1 MYTPPREA
9 PRGPPCCL
17 PPRAT
22 LNARSDSHTDN
33 IVNAPSTALAPLRED
48 RSHHDDRLG
57 LPTLADAAVANDA
70 TPASLPKP
78 PAGHRRRVLT
88 HEEEVDLSRRIEIG
102 ERDALFALLGSPA
115 AAAPLRSLAEELRT
129 SRVAPTTLLRNAEE
143 NADDEAN
150 SERLARLLERAAK
163 AAVAIGA
170 VPVGTPST
178 RKSRSRRPRTASP
191 ALDEN
196 VRQRLQR
203 RRARIATELAEVRFE
218 RSVLSR
224 LAREVRARGGDE
236 RTRRGYTR
244 GTNAAVR
251 AQHEFVGANFGL
263 VVTYA
268 RRFVGQGL
276 DMHDLVQEG
285 QLGLIRA
292 VEKFDWRRGHRFSTY
307 AAWWVRQAM
316 ARALADQSKTIRVPV
331 HLLESRHKLERVR
344 RAMAQQGVRDP
355 SDEELARESGLPID
369 KVRAIRGLVRE
380 PLRLEA
386 PLGDAGDGG
395 QLGDRVADLRSP
407 APDEQLAQGR
417 MQVQTRALLD
427 HLSPREQQL
436 LKLRFG
442 MDGGPG
448 QTLEEVGKSF
458 NLSRERVRQ
467 IEAAALKKLRAIS
480 EERELGSYIGR

>member
-1 MYTPPREA
+1 
-9 PRGPPCCL
+9 
-17 PPRAT
+17 
-22 LNARSDSHTDN
+22 
-33 IVNAPSTALAPLRED
+33 VNVPSTALAPARPARREAI
-48 RSHHDDRLG
+48 HQEPLE
-57 LPTLADAAVANDA
+57 LNPFAEAAAANDA
-70 TPASLPKP
+70 AAPASIAP
-78 PAGHRRRVLT
+78 PAAPKTARRRVLT
-88 HEEEVDLSRRIEIG
+88 HEEEVDLSQRIEAG
-102 ERDALFALLGSPA
+102 ERDALHALLGTVHA
-115 AAAPLRSLAEELRT
+115 AVPLRAIAGELRDG
-129 SRVAPTTLLRNAEE
+129 RVVPSQLVRNAEE
-143 NADDEAN
+143 DADTQAGI
-150 SERLARLLERAAK
+150 ERLARMLERAAAGASAK
-163 AAVAIGA
+163 AVRDEA
-170 VPVGTPST
+170 T
-178 RKSRSRRPRTASP
+178 RERRK
-191 ALDEN
+191 
-196 VRQRLQR
+196 R
-203 RRARIATELAEVRFE
+203 RRHRMAMELSTQRFE
-218 RSVLSR
+218 RSVFDRLSR
-224 LAREVRARGGDE
+224 ALRTRGADE
-236 RTRRGYTR
+236 RTRRTFAR
-244 GTNAAVR
+244 GRRDAERAV
-251 AQHEFVGANFGL
+251 HEFVGANFGL

-355 SDEELARESGLPID
+355 TDEELARESGLPID

-417 MQVQTRALLD
+417 MQIQTRALLD

>member
-1 MYTPPREA
+1 ME
-9 PRGPPCCL
+9 L
-17 PPRAT
+17 
-22 LNARSDSHTDN
+22 
-33 IVNAPSTALAPLRED
+33 ST
-48 RSHHDDRLG
+48 
-57 LPTLADAAVANDA
+57 
-70 TPASLPKP
+70 
-78 PAGHRRRVLT
+78 
-88 HEEEVDLSRRIEIG
+88 
-102 ERDALFALLGSPA
+102 
-115 AAAPLRSLAEELRT
+115 
-129 SRVAPTTLLRNAEE
+129 
-143 NADDEAN
+143 
-150 SERLARLLERAAK
+150 
-163 AAVAIGA
+163 
-170 VPVGTPST
+170 
-178 RKSRSRRPRTASP
+178 
-191 ALDEN
+191 
-196 VRQRLQR
+196 Q
-203 RRARIATELAEVRFE
+203 RFE
-218 RSVLSR
+218 RVACSTACRERS
-224 LAREVRARGGDE
+224 ARAGPTSAPAATFARGRRDAE
-236 RTRRGYTR
+236 R
-244 GTNAAVR
+244 AV
-251 AQHEFVGANFGL
+251 HEFVGANFGL

-344 RAMAQQGVRDP
+344 RAMAQQGLRDP

-395 QLGDRVADLRSP
+395 QLGDRVADLAFP
-407 APDEQLAQGR
+407 APGR
-417 MQVQTRALLD
+417 AARAGPHAGAD
-427 HLSPREQQL
+427 ARAPRAP
-436 LKLRFG
+436 RRRASSSCSSCG
-442 MDGGPG
+442 SAWTADPG

-480 EERELGSYIGR
+480 EERELGSYIGK

>member
-1 MYTPPREA
+1 MAPPRHA
-9 PRGPPCCL
+9 
-17 PPRAT
+17 
-22 LNARSDSHTDN
+22 
-33 IVNAPSTALAPLRED
+33 
-48 RSHHDDRLG
+48 
-57 LPTLADAAVANDA
+57 
-70 TPASLPKP
+70 
-78 PAGHRRRVLT
+78 RRRVLT
-88 HEEEVDLSRRIEIG
+88 HEEEVALSQRIEGG
-102 ERDALFALLGSPA
+102 ECDALGAMLSSVQA
-115 AAAPLRSLAEELRT
+115 AVPLRAIAAELRDGRLIP
-129 SRVAPTTLLRNAEE
+129 SGLLRNASED
-143 NADDEAN
+143 ADGPEGV
-150 SERLARLLERAAK
+150 ERLAKLLERAAT
-163 AAVAIGA
+163 AAAYGN
-170 VPVGTPST
+170 GTDEA
-178 RKSRSRRPRTASP
+178 SRER
-191 ALDEN
+191 
-196 VRQRLQR
+196 VR
-203 RRARIATELAEVRFE
+203 RRRTRLATELCAERFE
-218 RSVLSR
+218 RSIFERIGRALR
-224 LAREVRARGGDE
+224 TRGAHERARRAFARGRRAAE
-236 RTRRGYTR
+236 R
-244 GTNAAVR
+244 AV
-251 AQHEFVGANFGL
+251 HEFVGANFGL

-344 RAMAQQGVRDP
+344 RAMAQPGRRDP
-355 SDEELARESGLPID
+355 TDEELARESGLPID
-369 KVRAIRGLVRE
+369 KVRTIRGLVRE

-386 PLGDAGDGG
+386 PLGDEGDGG
-395 QLGDRVADLRSP
+395 QLGDLVADSRSP
-407 APDEQLAQGR
+407 APDEQLARER

-427 HLSPREQQL
+427 LLTPREQQL

-467 IEAAALKKLRAIS
+467 IEAAALKKLRAVS

>member
-1 MYTPPREA
+1 
-9 PRGPPCCL
+9 
-17 PPRAT
+17 
-22 LNARSDSHTDN
+22 
-33 IVNAPSTALAPLRED
+33 VRED
-48 RSHHDDRLG
+48 LDQEPLE
-57 LPTLADAAVANDA
+57 LETLADVAVANDA
-70 TPASLPKP
+70 TPTVAAAPVRST
-78 PAGHRRRVLT
+78 RRRVLT
-88 HEEEVDLSRRIEIG
+88 HEEEVQLSQRIEGG
-102 ERDALFALLGSPA
+102 ERAALEALLGSAHSSPA
-115 AAAPLRSLAEELRT
+115 LKALAAELRDG
-129 SRVAPTTLLRNAEE
+129 RIAPSLLLRNASED
-143 NADDEAN
+143 ADTPAGI
-150 SERLARLLERAAK
+150 ERLARLLERAAVA
-163 AAVAIGA
+163 AAVRL
-170 VPVGTPST
+170 PRDEKT
-178 RKSRSRRPRTASP
+178 RERY
-191 ALDEN
+191 
-196 VRQRLQR
+196 R
-203 RRARIATELAEVRFE
+203 RRRTRIANELSGERFE
-218 RSVLSR
+218 RSLFDR
-224 LAREVRARGGDE
+224 MGRALRTRGADE
-236 RTRRGYTR
+236 RSRRAFSR
-244 GTNAAVR
+244 GRREAERAV
-251 AQHEFVGANFGL
+251 HEFVGANFGL

-344 RAMAQQGVRDP
+344 RAMAQQGQRDP

-386 PLGDAGDGG
+386 PLGDDGDGG
-395 QLGDRVADLRSP
+395 QLGDLVADQRSP
-407 APDEQLAQGR
+407 APDEQLARER
-417 MQVQTRALLD
+417 MQVQTRALLE
-427 HLSPREQQL
+427 HLTPREQQL

-480 EERELGSYIGR
+480 EERDLGSYIGR

>member
-1 MYTPPREA
+1 TAGGRRRRRERVA
-9 PRGPPCCL
+9 
-17 PPRAT
+17 A
-22 LNARSDSHTDN
+22 
-33 IVNAPSTALAPLRED
+33 E
-48 RSHHDDRLG
+48 
-57 LPTLADAAVANDA
+57 LAD
-70 TPASLPKP
+70 
-78 PAGHRRRVLT
+78 
-88 HEEEVDLSRRIEIG
+88 
-102 ERDALFALLGSPA
+102 
-115 AAAPLRSLAEELRT
+115 
-129 SRVAPTTLLRNAEE
+129 
-143 NADDEAN
+143 
-150 SERLARLLERAAK
+150 
-163 AAVAIGA
+163 
-170 VPVGTPST
+170 
-178 RKSRSRRPRTASP
+178 
-191 ALDEN
+191 
-196 VRQRLQR
+196 
-203 RRARIATELAEVRFE
+203 VRFE
-218 RSVLSR
+218 RAVLTGR
-224 LAREVRARGGDE
+224 ARDTRARGGDD
-236 RTRRGYTR
+236 RARRGFVR
-244 GTNAAVR
+244 GMNAASR
-251 AQHEFVGANFGL
+251 AQHEFVAHNFGL

-331 HLLESRHKLERVR
+331 HLLESRHKLERVK

-355 SDEELARESGLPID
+355 SDEELSRESGLPID

-395 QLGDRVADLRSP
+395 QLGDRVADMRSP

>member
-1 MYTPPREA
+1 M
-9 PRGPPCCL
+9 GLDVLLCSPPCERPEDL
-17 PPRAT
+17 PRHLT
-22 LNARSDSHTDN
+22 LLD
-33 IVNAPSTALAPLRED
+33 IVNVPSTALAPLRES
-48 RSHHDDRLG
+48 RNHREEPLG
-57 LPTLADAAVANDA
+57 LPTLAEAAVANDA
-70 TPASLPKP
+70 APASVVKAPM
-78 PAGHRRRVLT
+78 GHRRRVLT

-115 AAAPLRSLAEELRT
+115 AAAPLRSLAEELR
-129 SRVAPTTLLRNAEE
+129 SAKVAPTSLLRNAEE
-143 NADDEAN
+143 NADDEENA
-150 SERLARLLERAAK
+150 ERLARLLERASR
-163 AAVAIGA
+163 AASAPSAPLPERRKRRDRSGRV
-170 VPVGTPST
+170 VTTPM
-178 RKSRSRRPRTASP
+178 
-191 ALDEN
+191 D
-196 VRQRLQR
+196 QRARERVQR
-203 RRARIATELAEVRFE
+203 RRARIAAELAEMRFE
-218 RSVLSR
+218 RIVLSR

-236 RTRRGYTR
+236 RTRRGFVR

-316 ARALADQSKTIRVPV
+316 ARAIADQSKTIRVPV
-331 HLLESRHKLERVR
+331 HLLESRHKLERVKR
-344 RAMAQQGVRDP
+344 SMAQHGQLDP
-355 SDEELARESGLPID
+355 TDEELATESGLPID

-386 PLGDAGDGG
+386 PLGDEGDGG
-395 QLGDRVADLRSP
+395 QLGDLVADPHSA
-407 APDEQLAQGR
+407 APDEQLAQER
-417 MQVQTRALLD
+417 MQTQTRALLE
-427 HLSPREQQL
+427 LLTPREQQL
-436 LKLRFG
+436 LRLRFG

-448 QTLEEVGKSF
+448 HTLEEVGKSF

-467 IEAAALKKLRAIS
+467 IEAAALKKLRAVS
-480 EERELGSYIGR
+480 EQRDLGSYIGHEIAP

>member
-1 MYTPPREA
+1 
-9 PRGPPCCL
+9 
-17 PPRAT
+17 
-22 LNARSDSHTDN
+22 
-33 IVNAPSTALAPLRED
+33 VNAPSTALAPLRSDLDQEP
-48 RSHHDDRLG
+48 LE
-57 LPTLADAAVANDA
+57 LETLSDVAVANDA
-70 TPASLPKP
+70 APHAVGSHSSHPGPHSTSHSSIMAP
-78 PAGHRRRVLT
+78 PRHARRRVLT
-88 HEEEVDLSRRIEIG
+88 HEEEVALSQRIEGG
-102 ERDALFALLGSPA
+102 ECDALGAMLSSVQ
-115 AAAPLRSLAEELRT
+115 AAAPLRAIAAELRDGRLLP
-129 SRVAPTTLLRNAEE
+129 SGLLRNASED
-143 NADDEAN
+143 ADGPQQV
-150 SERLARLLERAAK
+150 ERLAKLLERAAT
-163 AAVAIGA
+163 AAAYGNGHDEA
-170 VPVGTPST
+170 
-178 RKSRSRRPRTASP
+178 SRERA
-191 ALDEN
+191 
-196 VRQRLQR
+196 R
-203 RRARIATELAEVRFE
+203 RRRTRMAADLCTERFE
-218 RSVLSR
+218 RSLFER
-224 LAREVRARGGDE
+224 IGRALRTRGAHERARRAFARGRRAAE
-236 RTRRGYTR
+236 R
-244 GTNAAVR
+244 AV
-251 AQHEFVGANFGL
+251 HEFVGANFGL

-344 RAMAQQGVRDP
+344 RAMAQQGRRDP
-355 SDEELARESGLPID
+355 TDEELARESGLPID
-369 KVRAIRGLVRE
+369 KVRTIRGLVRE

-386 PLGDAGDGG
+386 PLGDEGDGG
-395 QLGDRVADLRSP
+395 QLGDLVADSRSP
-407 APDEQLAQGR
+407 APDEQLARER

-427 HLSPREQQL
+427 LLTPREQQL

-467 IEAAALKKLRAIS
+467 IEAAALKKLRAVS